1 MPVQLEIVTPE
12 GKTFSDQ
19 VDLVVVPG
27 VEGELGVLPA
37 HSPLITTLQPGELR
51 YQQGKDEH
59 FLAVGDGI
67 LEVTAT
73 SVAVLTDLAIRDAEI
88 DEAAVEKA
96 LEAAKLALEEK
107 TSDEEIAAVQLAIQK
122 SLAQLHVK
130 RRRRRL

>member
-1 MPVQLEIVTPE
+1 MPVHLEIVTPE

-51 YQQGKDEH
+51 YMQGKEEH
-59 FLAVGDGI
+59 FLAVGEGV
-67 LEVTAT
+67 LEVTST
-73 SVAVLTDLAIRDAEI
+73 TVAVLTDMAISDADI

-96 LEAAKLALEEK
+96 MEQARLTLEEK

-122 SLAQLHVK
+122 SMAQLHVK
-130 RRRRRL
+130 RRRRRI